1 MEHKIITV
9 KGHLL
14 GGKLFCNLGI
24 IRPANVDKFQD
35 NIKGYFKLN
44 SELTHILEYVYISK
58 YLKE

>member
-1 MEHKIITV
+1 MELKIITV

-24 IRPANVDKFQD
+24 LRPKNADKFQN

-44 SELTHILEYVYISK
+44 SNLAYIVEYVQISK
-58 YLKE
+58 YLI